1 MSKKMKPEQIAAKAA
16 KTVAARHKSAA
27 PRVAS
32 QPGERKPVTPQVPAI
47 PGVTPL
53 GLPAL
58 PKLPRAPRKP
68 KPVRPCECG
77 CGGSTKSRFV
87 PGHDGRLHGWVLRVE
102 RGVIKLADI
111 QPEGVQI
118 AVAAALRAKGGK

>member
-1 MSKKMKPEQIAAKAA
+1 MKKMKPEQTAAKAH
-16 KTVAARHKSAA
+16 KTVVAHHKAS
-27 PRVAS
+27 RVAS
-32 QPGERKPVTPQVPAI
+32 QPGTSTGPILDNEPEIGRQVVTR
-47 PGVTPL
+47 
-53 GLPAL
+53 LPAL

-102 RGVIKLADI
+102 RGVVKLADI

-118 AVAAALRAKGGK
+118 AVAAALRAKQAAK